1 MTQIDPHLRYYQAS
15 RRDNLTAARSAQL
28 HNRQRRLA
36 SPAAFF
42 VMLAIILFVAALLFV
57 IVRASWSNAALPPK
71 SPVTDPSLSAAVTTI
86 LQQNTSAQI
95 GVALTDITAN
105 QTKTFG
111 LASPFVAASTSKLI
125 TACAYYHLAETGRAS
140 LTAPLGSYNA
150 EFQIKA
156 MVNQSSNDS
165 WDLLVGAIGKSEL
178 QAYAASI
185 GLDYK
190 VDGNTLSPSS
200 MSALLAKLYSGQ
212 LLSKAHTAKLLS
224 YMQNTND
231 DTLIPAALGSN
242 ITVYH
247 KYGLLDG
254 ELHDAAILVSGDTA
268 YTLTIYTKNTDDSD
282 DKQRTQ
288 IIHQLTQAIASI
300 LFA

>member
-1 MTQIDPHLRYYQAS
+1 
-15 RRDNLTAARSAQL
+15 
-28 HNRQRRLA
+28 
-36 SPAAFF
+36 
-42 VMLAIILFVAALLFV
+42 
-57 IVRASWSNAALPPK
+57 
-71 SPVTDPSLSAAVTTI
+71 
-86 LQQNTSAQI
+86 
-95 GVALTDITAN
+95 
-105 QTKTFG
+105 
-111 LASPFVAASTSKLI
+111 
-125 TACAYYHLAETGRAS
+125 
-140 LTAPLGSYNA
+140 
-150 EFQIKA
+150 